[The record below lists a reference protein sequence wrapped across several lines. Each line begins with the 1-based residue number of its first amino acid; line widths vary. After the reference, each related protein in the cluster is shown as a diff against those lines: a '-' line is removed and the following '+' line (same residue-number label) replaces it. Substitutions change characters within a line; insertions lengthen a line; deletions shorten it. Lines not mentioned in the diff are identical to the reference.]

1 MATLAANRNYRLLF
15 SASAISNLG
24 DGVSALAFPWLAT
37 LLTRDPVL
45 ISLVAVAT
53 RLPWFLF
60 AVPAGVITDRADRKR
75 LMVQADL
82 FRLVLTIG
90 VIGLI
95 ATVPTLP
102 HEGDARIYIA
112 ALAGLAFLLGSAEVL
127 RDNAAQTILPSV
139 VEPAQLEAANGRLW
153 SIEQVMGSFVGPP
166 LAGIL
171 IATAVPLPFA
181 LDALTFGLAAWLV
194 WRMTTT
200 LPAKGAR
207 AGFWSELLEGA
218 RWMRDHWLI
227 LRLAIL
233 LGCLNAVATAFL
245 TILILYSQEILGLGA
260 VGHGMLLTA
269 GAAGGVLGGLI
280 GPEVVKRLGPSVVL
294 TLGIV
299 LFMAEP
305 LAVWLTSSVL
315 LVAIGQFVT
324 MFAAVNYNI
333 VTVSFRQRAI
343 PDDLLGRVNSIY
355 RFFGWGM
362 MPIGAL
368 AGGLIVSA
376 LEPSWGREA
385 AIRAPYMFGT
395 FAMGAMAIYAGLTIR
410 LPAANK

>member
-82 FRLVLTIG
+82 FRLVLTMG

-153 SIEQVMGSFVGPP
+153 SIEQVMGSFIGPP
-166 LAGIL
+166 LAGFL
-171 IATAVPLPFA
+171 IAMAVPLPFA

-194 WRMTTT
+194 WMMTTN

-207 AGFWSELLEGA
+207 SGFWSELKEGA
-218 RWMRDHWLI
+218 RWMLAHLLV

-245 TILILYSQEILGLGA
+245 TILVLYSQEILGLGA

-280 GPEVVKRLGPSVVL
+280 GPEIVKRLGPSVVL

-299 LFMAEP
+299 LFMTEP
-305 LAVWLTSSVL
+305 LAVWLTSSVA

-376 LEPSWGREA
+376 LEPTWGREA
-385 AIRAPYMFGT
+385 AIRAPYMFGV
-395 FAMGAMAIYAGLTIR
+395 FAMGAMALYAGLTIR
-410 LPAANK
+410 LPKPD